1 MNNGLDVVANYYKY
15 NGRYVRRRKATS
27 ERNFGMSDKYIIR
40 NCPICEHCDWVN
52 GYGELEEGYI
62 CKRITIDSFECKD
75 IENCLLKQIVELCK
89 DYYKNCEIEGNCIDD
104 RTCTSCFFGGGNEL
118 AQDILSNLDIEEVE

>member
-1 MNNGLDVVANYYKY
+1 
-15 NGRYVRRRKATS
+15 
-27 ERNFGMSDKYIIR
+27 MSKYIIK
-40 NCPICEHCDWVN
+40 NCPAFLDDVQL
-52 GYGELEEGYI
+52 LEFSEGTCNSLQNHRTY
-62 CKRITIDSFECKD
+62 CQDCTDCV
-75 IENCLLKQIVELCK
+75 LKQIVELCK